1 MRSAR
6 KCSRRRTV
14 LKFTRGEATTGRG
27 LSLAS
32 SATRPLDTRSASAN
46 TGEKDFSSSFSSLY
60 PLLTPPGL
68 LLRDR
73 LSPSQLMHLHIF
85 PLWQNITHHDYH
97 HNPNMAGQSTARRRF
112 LSANNVENV
121 SNGAALS
128 RPICSFT
135 GDFTLK
141 MIDYQFHNNNPPL
154 TVTRDPILANTVE
167 SASTRRVI

>member
-46 TGEKDFSSSFSSLY
+46 TGQKDFSSSFSSLY

-97 HNPNMAGQSTARRRF
+97 RNPNIAGQSTARRRF
-112 LSANNVENV
+112 LSANSVENV
-121 SNGAALS
+121 SNGAALF
-128 RPICSFT
+128 RHTCSFT
-135 GDFTLK
+135 GQFIK
-141 MIDYQFHNNNPPL
+141 MKTPSLVDVAQCDAIITYS
-154 TVTRDPILANTVE
+154 ICG
-167 SASTRRVI
+167 IG